1 MMSRSVRAETRS
13 RAKDDVKRV
22 MQVVDKVR
30 HWEKKWV
37 TIGETTMKIYKWV
50 PISTLEQK
58 KKGKTV
64 ADKEN
69 GLPRKGGLDSSNSNF
84 GLTEDSNT
92 CFSTVSD
99 SQGITEFSSHLG
111 FSEDSNS
118 QNSEPTPKRLKTD

>member
-13 RAKDDVKRV
+13 RAKDDIKRV

-50 PISTLEQK
+50 PISALDQK
-58 KKGKTV
+58 KKVKSSGE
-64 ADKEN
+64 KEN
-69 GLPRKGGLDSSNSNF
+69 GIARKGVLESSNSNF
-84 GLTEDSNT
+84 GITEDSNT

-99 SQGITEFSSHLG
+99 SQGLTDFSAHLG

-118 QNSEPTPKRLKTD
+118 QSSEPTPKRMKTD